1 MAVADAFDA
10 MTSNRPY
17 REPLPEEE
25 ALAELRRSA
34 GLQFDPRV
42 VAAFEQIYPAV
53 KRTLAPASA
62 GRQRPRLTHRAAT
75 GRDFL
80 SRTVVP

>member
-17 REPLPEEE
+17 REPLPEED
-25 ALAELRRSA
+25 ALAELRQSA
-34 GLQFDPRV
+34 GAQFDPRV

-53 KRTLAPASA
+53 KRTLEHL
-62 GRQRPRLTHRAAT
+62 RPRLAPPV
-75 GRDFL
+75 
-80 SRTVVP
+80 S